1 MKNTAKFISQGLLII
16 IFFALLGYTVN
27 SCKKQSVNSSLNQK
41 NTYQTLAKTISFT
54 DDDIREIARLHNVY
68 LEDMLNAG
76 LSSKTELADYLIIN
90 YPEFQNQNRD
100 TVIQMIDYLSQ
111 VRQEDLINTIH
122 NHSDKF
128 DHPKLMV
135 NYLNQAYT
143 FLDNFDDSI
152 LQNLEMQV
160 RTNLSPKEWQVF
172 YLYIS
177 LMRASKQFWVD
188 QGHFN
193 QILSNLPSGVGAKI
207 DIREVIASDVLG
219 VSIFVLGVTIFGI
232 FNPVGAIAALTLS
245 SIGKTAAIG
254 SISSALKQI

>member
-1 MKNTAKFISQGLLII
+1 MPVL
-16 IFFALLGYTVN
+16 
-27 SCKKQSVNSSLNQK
+27 
-41 NTYQTLAKTISFT
+41 
-54 DDDIREIARLHNVY
+54 
-68 LEDMLNAG
+68 
-76 LSSKTELADYLIIN
+76 SKTELADYLIIN
-90 YPEFQNQNRD
+90 YPEFQNQKRD

-152 LQNLEMQV
+152 LQNLEMQA

-188 QGHFN
+188 QGN
-193 QILSNLPSGVGAKI
+193 YNLVINNTSSGYGAKI
-207 DIREVIASDVLG
+207 DIREVIAADVLG
-219 VSIFVLGVTIFGI
+219 VSITLLFATIVGI
-232 FNPVGAIAALTLS
+232 VNPVI
-245 SIGKTAAIG
+245 AIG
-254 SISSALKQI
+254 MLTVGGLAESAASGSLASVIT